1 MIAIEEEETQSEEN
15 DDEQPQPVIPTIRF
29 QSKSLTN
36 LGAKDQPINS
46 SADQSSLSSLSTNS
60 LSIDPRPSSALNKR
74 SSNLKKSD
82 TRIKSA
88 KSVSF
93 HLDENQATLD
103 KQDLN
108 ETFQEMITSVIPH
121 SNGMHRQNSDLMPD
135 LFKQHQKEIT
145 NKPNIGYKMGK

>member
-1 MIAIEEEETQSEEN
+1 
-15 DDEQPQPVIPTIRF
+15 
-29 QSKSLTN
+29 